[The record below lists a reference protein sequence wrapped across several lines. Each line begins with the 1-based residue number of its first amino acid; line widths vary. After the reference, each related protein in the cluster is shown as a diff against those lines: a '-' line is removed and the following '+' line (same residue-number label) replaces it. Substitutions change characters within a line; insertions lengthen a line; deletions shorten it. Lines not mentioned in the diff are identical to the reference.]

1 MSNEERNELKQLIQ
15 GQKSGQEARV
25 EAKYDIIDLKL
36 DAINNHLETLN
47 GRVVKQEKVT
57 GDLLI
62 IEAKSYQKHKDEEK
76 TRAGTCPK
84 ETEINEL
91 KQNQT
96 TNTAMKRYN
105 AKLFIT
111 STTILGLV
119 LTIFGLWIK
128 LGGQ

>member
-62 IEAKSYQKHKDEEK
+62 IEAKSYQKHKDEEN
-76 TRAGTCPK
+76 TRAMTCPK
-84 ETEINEL
+84 EDEINDL